1 MKGSGPA
8 SSEWLSCST
17 RFCGPISTVVI
28 LVFYREGWREG
39 EGSRG
44 MEGGREGEGGGVG
57 KVKYK
62 WFPSFSPGPGRGRSS
77 LVRYQQSF

>member
-39 EGSRG
+39 G
-44 MEGGREGEGGGVG
+44 MEGGREGGVG
-57 KVKYK
+57 KVTYNG
-62 WFPSFSPGPGRGRSS
+62 FFFSPGPERGRSS
-77 LVRYQQSF
+77 LVIYQQSF

>member
-39 EGSRG
+39 G
-44 MEGGREGEGGGVG
+44 MEGGRDGGREGGREGWG
-57 KVKYK
+57 K
-62 WFPSFSPGPGRGRSS
+62 
-77 LVRYQQSF
+77 